1 MPECALDTRA
11 RSGIHRSTLYYQIPL
26 ATLSLG
32 ATDSFPGSH
41 ARCVCATR
49 VRDSAPSTG
58 PVVAWSQDGVPIP
71 QGASARVVPHLME
84 SRVSKSIRV
93 ESLSG

>member
-1 MPECALDTRA
+1 MPACALDTRA

-58 PVVAWSQDGVPIP
+58 PVVHGARTASQYHRGR
-71 QGASARVVPHLME
+71 QLE
-84 SRVSKSIRV
+84 SCRT
-93 ESLSG
+93 